1 MIDRLFFDREFIHRN
16 ETWQRGLEIPP
27 SMDEILDEF
36 PIKTYGKTSIL
47 WFPPCFPG
55 ISY

>member
-16 ETWQRGLEIPP
+16 ETWQRGLENPP

-36 PIKTYGKTSIL
+36 PIKTY
-47 WFPPCFPG
+47 
-55 ISY
+55 